1 MEGLYVREKLFVIFM
16 WDVLGGGGSVCVGRC
31 VEGVFCEWGVCSFF

>member
-16 WDVLGGGGSVCVGRC
+16 WDVLGGGSVCVGRC